1 MFKVNEDYLKL
12 PGSYLF
18 STIGK
23 KVAAFQAAN
32 PDKSII
38 RLGIGDVT
46 QPLAPAIIE
55 ALHSA
60 VDEMAHAET
69 FHGYAPDLGYEFL
82 RNAMAKNDY
91 QDRGCDI
98 KADEV
103 FISDGAKC
111 DSGNIQEIFA
121 KDNKIAVCDPVYPVY
136 VDTNVMAGRTGSYD
150 TDKETWSDVIY
161 MPCTEE
167 TDFAPEL
174 PKETP
179 DIIYLCFPNNP
190 TGSAITKAQL
200 QEWVDYANKVGAVII
215 YDAAYEAYISQEDVP
230 HSIYECEGARTCA
243 VELRSFSKN
252 AGFTGVR
259 LGATVI
265 PKDVKCGEVMLHSLW
280 ARRHGTKYN
289 GAPYIV
295 QKAGEAVYSEAGKAQ
310 LTEQIAYY
318 MNNAKV
324 IYEGRAQLK
333 EQVAY
338 YMKNA
343 KVIYEGLKDA
353 GYQVS
358 GGVNAPYIWLKT
370 PKGMTS
376 WEFFDHLLER
386 AHVVGTPGSGFGPSG
401 EGYFR
406 LTAFGSYENTAAAIE
421 RIKKI

>member
-23 KVAAFQAAN
+23 KVAAYQEAN
-32 PDKSII
+32 PGKSII

-60 VDEMAHAET
+60 VDEMARAET

-82 RNAMAKNDY
+82 RSAIAVNDY
-91 QDRGCDI
+91 QDIGCDVR
-98 KADEV
+98 ADEV

-136 VDTNVMAGRTGSYD
+136 VDTNVMAGRTGTYD
-150 TDKETWSDVIY
+150 PVKETWSDVIY
-161 MPCTEE
+161 MPCTKE

-190 TGSAITKAQL
+190 TGSAVTKARL
-200 QEWVDYANKVGAVII
+200 QEWVDYANKEGAVII
-215 YDAAYEAYISQEDVP
+215 YDAAYEAYISEEDVP

-243 VELRSFSKN
+243 IELRSFSKN

-265 PKDVKCGEVMLHSLW
+265 PKEVKCKGVTLHSLW

-295 QKAGEAVYSEAGKAQ
+295 QKAGEAVYSEAGK
-310 LTEQIAYY
+310 
-318 MNNAKV
+318 
-324 IYEGRAQLK
+324 AQLK

-370 PKGMTS
+370 PQGMTS

-386 AHVVGTPGSGFGPSG
+386 ASVVGTPGSGFGPSG

-406 LTAFGSYENTAAAIE
+406 LTAFGSYENTVAAIE
-421 RIKKI
+421 RIRKIGF

>member
-23 KVAAFQAAN
+23 KVAAYSAAN

-46 QPLAPAIIE
+46 QPLAPAIID
-55 ALHSA
+55 ALHGA

-82 RNAMAKNDY
+82 RTAMAKNDY

-98 KADEV
+98 KADEI
-103 FISDGAKC
+103 FISDGAKG
-111 DSGNIQEIFA
+111 DSVNIQEIFA

-136 VDTNVMAGRTGSYD
+136 VDTNVMAGRTGTYD
-150 TDKETWSDVIY
+150 PKTETWSDVIY
-161 MPCTEE
+161 MPCTKE
-167 TDFAPEL
+167 TNFAPEL

-190 TGSAITKAQL
+190 TGSTITKDQL

-215 YDAAYEAYISQEDVP
+215 YDAAYEAYISEDDVP
-230 HSIYECEGARTCA
+230 HTIYECEGARTCA
-243 VELRSFSKN
+243 IELRSFSKN

-265 PKDVKCGEVMLHSLW
+265 PKDIKQGDVMLHSLW

-295 QKAGEAVYSEAGKAQ
+295 QKAGEAVYSEVGKAQ
-310 LTEQIAYY
+310 LKEQVAYY

-324 IYEGRAQLK
+324 IYEGLK
-333 EQVAY
+333 S
-338 YMKNA
+338 
-343 KVIYEGLKDA
+343 A
-353 GYQVS
+353 GYNVS

-370 PKGMTS
+370 PDKMTS
-376 WEFFDHLLER
+376 WEFFDYLLEN
-386 AHVVGTPGSGFGPSG
+386 ANVVGTPGSGFGPSG

-406 LTAFGSYENTAAAIE
+406 LTAFGSYENTVAAIE
-421 RIKKI
+421 RIKAL